1 MASRKSTAAEL
12 SLVQLRNCFV
22 NLPVSLSNILLDANA
37 IVQNV
42 IIELQYQT
50 DPRSA
55 THNTKSQPSVF
66 LGWTGMTSQRRTST
80 GAHSLP
86 VVEIDAAFARTL
98 GLIDRQK
105 VQILLHLN
113 PPIVHTLHV
122 EPLTAA
128 DWEIIELHA
137 TFLETN
143 LLAQIRAVPNPVV
156 STKVHPLTV
165 HLSPTSTANILVT
178 SLEPVSPPEVPFVKI
193 SPDAEIIVAPKTRMA
208 TSKVGRADATSIA
221 SGGRR
226 STAGRSGIASTR
238 HKIKAVS
245 SRGLFLRTVILSDL
259 YPSKLSA
266 DIPPVALG
274 VDEAVLSRL
283 PKGTRFVS
291 VMVVRPGGSQ
301 QTSNTKEAIFQ
312 QASKVVAIAEIWDDA
327 PDEIHALMSSSL
339 VTALDGM
346 IETGNIIR
354 IQPASEPI
362 PAKVVSTLKVSPF
375 PSPGSAKN
383 TGIKFGGETRAS
395 RQAAAEHIKSMYK
408 ANIFDGPITE
418 GMLLPHIYSSEEIG
432 WYGGIVRFEYS
443 STLPED
449 EKFTRWIDATNE
461 NLEIQVQQE
470 INRLSDND
478 RPNWS
483 LQMRLV
489 GKDSTISDIV
499 KHLRHGSSI
508 LLCGGIGSGKSS
520 IASQVAQILRG
531 QYFYTISYQ
540 SCRKLLADDIRL
552 TTIKDTLEKAFSHA
566 SWGTTLG
573 GKALVILDDLDRLC
587 SAEQEL
593 QVGNDNARARQ
604 ISEILSSLVHR
615 IGGPGSRISVLI
627 TAQSKGSLHNI
638 IVGGHV
644 FRETIELKAPNKDSR
659 RRILESL
666 VSEAQ
671 ESQNMRA
678 KETIASGTGNSSG
691 WLENSDEE
699 EHTSEFERSSA
710 QVRPVEPVSK
720 IDYLDFSNSTDG
732 YMPGDLKLLISRAQ
746 SYAMT
751 RLINHT
757 TILSITLSQEDFTKA
772 IEGFT
777 PASLRNVTLQTSS
790 TKFDSVG
797 GLKEAR
803 KILVET
809 LQYPTAY
816 APIFDRCPLRLR
828 SGLLLYGYPGCGKT
842 LLASAVAGECGLN
855 FISVKGPEILN
866 KYIGAS
872 EKSIRDLFDRAE
884 AAKPC
889 ILFFDEFD
897 SIAPKRGH
905 DSTGVTDRVVN
916 QLLTQ
921 MDGAEGLSGVY
932 VLAATSRPDLIDPA
946 LLRPGRLDKSLI
958 CDMPSEEDRLDILR
972 AVAKDLY
979 VHNSILRGSKA
990 EHSLA
995 EHSLAEVAR
1004 RTEGYTGADLQ
1015 AIMYNSHL
1023 EAIHDTLNE
1032 RKDSPTVPK
1041 PTRTGSKSLKNNTP
1055 QKEYLHLKFG
1065 AEAVN
1070 ASSNDTKSR
1079 AHLAILKER
1088 LEAAKLGRRKER
1100 ERRHQEYAPGN
1111 VEAKGQKPEIEVMIH
1126 WKHIE
1131 ASLLSTRSSMSKDER
1146 IKLEHIYKE
1155 FLSARDGEMP
1165 SGQGPTEVG
1174 ARSSLM

>member
-1 MASRKSTAAEL
+1 MASRKSTVAEL

-22 NLPVSLSNILLDANA
+22 NLPTTLSNILLDANA

-42 IIELQYQT
+42 IIELQYQR
-50 DPRSA
+50 DPRA
-55 THNTKSQPSVF
+55 PAHDTKSQPSVF

-80 GAHSLP
+80 GPGSLP
-86 VVEIDAAFARTL
+86 TVEIDAAFARTL

-105 VQILLHLN
+105 VQVLLHLD
-113 PPIVHTLHV
+113 PPVVHTLHV

-137 TFLETN
+137 SFLETN
-143 LLAQIRAVPNPVV
+143 LLAQIRAVPNPAV
-156 STKVHPLTV
+156 SAKVHPLTV
-165 HLSPTSTANILVT
+165 HLSPTSTANILVS
-178 SLEPVSPPEVPFVKI
+178 SLEPAPAPEVSFVKI
-193 SPDAEIIVAPKTRMA
+193 SPDAEVIVAPKTRTA
-208 TSKVGRADATSIA
+208 ASKLGRSDASSTV
-221 SGGRR
+221 SGSRR
-226 STAGRSGIASTR
+226 SNTGRSGTGSTR
-238 HKIKAVS
+238 HKLKPTVS
-245 SRGLFLRTVILSDL
+245 KGIFLRNVILSNL
-259 YPSKLSA
+259 HPSEPLEA
-266 DIPPVALG
+266 IPPITLS

-283 PKGTRFVS
+283 PKETQFVS
-291 VMVVRPGGSQ
+291 VMVVRPGGPQ
-301 QTSNTKEAIFQ
+301 QTGITKEGTVQ
-312 QASKVVAIAEIWDDA
+312 QASKLVADVRIWEEA
-327 PDEIHALMSSSL
+327 PDENHALMSLSL
-339 VTALDGM
+339 ATAFGGM
-346 IETGNIIR
+346 IETGDILR
-354 IQPASEPI
+354 IQAASEPI
-362 PAKVVSTLKVSPF
+362 SAKVVKTLKVYPFSP
-375 PSPGSAKN
+375 SNGAKKS
-383 TGIKFGGETRAS
+383 GIKFGGETRAS
-395 RQAAAEHIKSMYK
+395 RQAATEHIKAIYK
-408 ANIFDGPITE
+408 TNILDGPLTE
-418 GMLLPHIYSSEEIG
+418 GMLLPSVDSSEAIG
-432 WYGGIVRFEYS
+432 WHGGIVRFEYS

-449 EKFTRWIDATNE
+449 EKFTRWIDAADE
-461 NLEIQVQQE
+461 SFEIQVQPE
-470 INRLSDND
+470 INRPSDDD
-478 RPNWS
+478 RPNWP
-483 LQMRLV
+483 LQSRLV
-489 GKDSTISDIV
+489 GIDSTISSII

-508 LLCGGIGSGKSS
+508 LLCGGIGSGKTS
-520 IASQVAQILRG
+520 IASQIAQTLRG
-531 QYFYTISYQ
+531 QHFFTISYQ

-593 QVGNDNARARQ
+593 QVGNDNARSRQ
-604 ISEILSSLVHR
+604 ISELLCSLVHR
-615 IGGPGSRISVLI
+615 TAGPGSRISILI
-627 TAQSKGSLHNI
+627 TTQSKSNLHNI

-644 FRETIELKAPNKDSR
+644 FRETIELKAPNKDGR

-666 VSEAQ
+666 VSDVQ
-671 ESQNMRA
+671 ESQTTRA
-678 KETIASGTGNSSG
+678 KETITNGTSSSNG

-699 EHTSEFERSSA
+699 EHTSESDKSSA
-710 QVRPVEPVSK
+710 KARSVRTIAK
-720 IDYLDFSNSTDG
+720 IDYLEIANITDG
-732 YMPGDLKLLISRAQ
+732 YVAGDLKLLISRAQ
-746 SYAMT
+746 SQAMT
-751 RLINHT
+751 RLINDN
-757 TILSITLSQEDFTKA
+757 TISSITLNQEDFAKA

-972 AVAKDLY
+972 AVAKDLHIHSS
-979 VHNSILRGSKA
+979 VFQGSKA
-990 EHSLA
+990 EHD
-995 EHSLAEVAR
+995 LAEVAR

-1023 EAIHDTLNE
+1023 EAIHDTLND
-1032 RKDSPTVPK
+1032 RRDGSILPK
-1041 PTRTGSKSLKNNTP
+1041 PAKMGSISLKNGAP
-1055 QKEYLHLKFG
+1055 QKEYLHLKIG
-1065 AEAVN
+1065 PEDIK
-1070 ASSNDTKSR
+1070 SNESDAKSR
-1079 AHLAILKER
+1079 AHLTMLKAK

-1100 ERRHQEYAPGN
+1100 ESRHQQHAPGDIA
-1111 VEAKGQKPEIEVMIH
+1111 EKGQKPEVQVVIY

-1146 IKLEHIYKE
+1146 RKLERIYKE